1 MRDTVIE
8 NLYCHYLH
16 FDRYRALFYNISGV
30 ITVAEQEM
38 RKHRCCFTGHRPQK
52 LSRSE
57 SAIKSDLEKAIVKAI
72 GMGYQTFIT
81 GMAYG
86 VDIWAGQIVVELRKN
101 NPDLHLIA
109 AIPFPGFESR
119 WSNEWRQ
126 AYADLLGKADLVRY
140 ICPSYNAGA
149 YQRRNEWMVDH
160 SAHLIAV
167 YDGASGGTRNTID
180 YAKRCGITI
189 EQISG

>member
-1 MRDTVIE
+1 
-8 NLYCHYLH
+8 
-16 FDRYRALFYNISGV
+16 
-30 ITVAEQEM
+30 
-38 RKHRCCFTGHRPQK
+38 
-52 LSRSE
+52 
-57 SAIKSDLEKAIVKAI
+57 
-72 GMGYQTFIT
+72 MGYQTFIT

-86 VDIWAGQIVVELRKN
+86 VDIWAGEIIVGLRKN

-109 AIPFPGFESR
+109 AIPFQGFESR

-126 AYADLLGKADLVRY
+126 AYTDLLDKADLVRY

-167 YDGASGGTRNTID
+167 YDGAPGGTKNTID
-180 YAKRCGITI
+180 YAKSCGITI

>member
-8 NLYCHYLH
+8 NLYWHYLH

-72 GMGYQTFIT
+72 GMGYQTFI
-81 GMAYG
+81 
-86 VDIWAGQIVVELRKN
+86 ELRKN
-101 NPDLHLIA
+101 NPDWHLIA